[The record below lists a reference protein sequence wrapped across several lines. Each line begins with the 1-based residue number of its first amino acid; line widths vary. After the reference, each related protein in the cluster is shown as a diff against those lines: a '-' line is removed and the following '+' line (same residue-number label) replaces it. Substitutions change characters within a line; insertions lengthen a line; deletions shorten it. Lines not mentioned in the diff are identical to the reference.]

1 MELVMSRQLGD
12 TFEQE
17 KEKIF
22 RFIRS
27 RVATAEDAED
37 ILQDVYMKAA
47 EYMDATEPIHNLL
60 GWLYTAARNRITDW
74 YRSRKR
80 AESPVSQLGEDLSVE
95 DLIETSGIPAEDDFL
110 KQEILEALMDAIEDL
125 PEPQRAVVIAQAV
138 EGKSFRE
145 LAEETGES
153 INTLLARKRYAVQTL
168 KKRLKEMKAL
178 LDELTT
184 GGR

>member
-17 KEKIF
+17 KENVF

-27 RVATAEDAED
+27 RVATTEDAED

-60 GWLYTAARNRITDW
+60 GWIYTAARNRITDW
-74 YRSRKR
+74 YRSKKR
-80 AESPVSQLGEDLSVE
+80 SEAPVSQLGEDLSIE
-95 DLIETSGIPAEDDFL
+95 DLIKSSGISVEDDLL
-110 KQEILEALMDAIEDL
+110 KQEILEALMDAIGEL
-125 PEPQRAVVIAQAV
+125 PEPQKEVVIAQAM

-168 KKRLKEMKAL
+168 KKRLEEIRTL
-178 LDELTT
+178 LAEIQT
-184 GGR
+184 G